1 MHTKVMKKWAII
13 IRIFK

>member
-1 MHTKVMKKWAII
+1 MKKWATI